1 MGQGIATEIGE
12 AQLVF
17 GFEQLGCARLL
28 GLVNP
33 QNVPSIHAL
42 EKLGMHHLTT
52 VTNAKRGPRY
62 VYAIEAGEWRQRHA
76 E

>member
-1 MGQGIATEIGE
+1 
-12 AQLVF
+12 L
-17 GFEQLGCARLL
+17 GFEQLGCGRLL

-33 QNVPSIHAL
+33 QNAPSIHAL
-42 EKLGMHHLTT
+42 EKLGMRHLTT
-52 VTNAKRGPRY
+52 VTDAKRGPRY